1 MRQLIDYNI
10 QEAQDI
16 IQKYNPNLIRFDKH
30 IFKDWFERGYTHQ
43 YVAECLFEKI
53 PLGINKTTENRFK
66 LIYPHEKNKNMDLNI
81 IIEIDDYRNIKVI
94 TAYVFD
100 KRRRE
105 RIVER

>member
-1 MRQLIDYNI
+1 MIDYNI

-16 IQKYNPNLIRFDKH
+16 LKNYNPNLLRFDKH

-43 YVAECLFEKI
+43 YDVAECLFEKI

-66 LIYPHEKNKNMDLNI
+66 LIYPHEKNKNMDLYII
-81 IIEIDDYRNIKVI
+81 IIEIDDYRNIKAI
-94 TAYVFD
+94 TALSLT
-100 KRRRE
+100 RRRE